1 MRLLPHE
8 PSSRREKA
16 NQDPA
21 EQQRRKLLMPGGVGG
36 VVLGTSFLPRGTADP
51 PFVTSGENTELGSSS
66 HLPRTEEWPIP
77 GGERTSLSLLLPGDQ
92 TTAPQG
98 APGAQQSSHPPG
110 TSLPRACP
118 VSSQSCSRSSRHSC
132 LQEAQLVLNLVSA
145 TCT

>member
-51 PFVTSGENTELGSSS
+51 PLVTSGENTELGSSS
-66 HLPRTEEWPIP
+66 H
-77 GGERTSLSLLLPGDQ
+77 
-92 TTAPQG
+92 
-98 APGAQQSSHPPG
+98 PPG
-110 TSLPRACP
+110 QRNGPSQEGRGHPSACCSQENKPQLLGVLLGLSSL
-118 VSSQSCSRSSRHSC
+118 HI
-132 LQEAQLVLNLVSA
+132 LQELLSQELAPFPLNPAAGVLDTAACKKHSLF
-145 TCT
+145 